1 MNVKNLL
8 NRENQIINIG
18 NETSINK
25 PKQAKHKIMKS
36 PKDIKEND
44 KSDGLTNESCQ
55 AMLSNK
61 R

>member
-44 KSDGLTNESCQ
+44 KSDGLTY
-55 AMLSNK
+55 
-61 R
+61 